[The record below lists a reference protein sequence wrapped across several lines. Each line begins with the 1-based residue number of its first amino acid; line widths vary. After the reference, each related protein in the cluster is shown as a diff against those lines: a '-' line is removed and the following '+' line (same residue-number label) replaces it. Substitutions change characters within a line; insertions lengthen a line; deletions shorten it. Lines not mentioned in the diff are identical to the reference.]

1 MPFIKQNGI
10 DGLVWVPEE
19 TDETAKKHDC
29 PDCEH
34 CNHCADSRCRLCL
47 NRKTCRRR
55 RKEFILDAV
64 PTSG

>member
-10 DGLVWVPEE
+10 GGLVWVPEE
-19 TDETAKKHDC
+19 TDAAAKKHNC

-47 NRKTCRRR
+47 NRKSCRR
-55 RKEFILDAV
+55 K
-64 PTSG
+64 GK

>member
-1 MPFIKQNGI
+1 MPFIKQTGI

-19 TDETAKKHDC
+19 TDAAAKKHDC

-47 NRKTCRRR
+47 NRKTCRRT
-55 RKEFILDAV
+55 RKQGLQTPSA
-64 PTSG
+64 